1 MTVSHTSS
9 DGHSRQVELELV
21 GHSGSAAPFTR
32 RLAAQTKMEASMTL
46 KRGESL
52 LLTLGIPIVLL
63 VFFAEV
69 HILPASTKKP
79 IDFLSPGILAL
90 AVMSTSM
97 VSLGIATGFER
108 SYNVLK
114 RLGTT
119 PLGRPALIAS
129 KIAAV
134 LLVEIVQAVILVL
147 VALALGW
154 KPSGNAGEAVIVI
167 ILGTASFSG
176 IGLFLAGTLK
186 AEVNLAVANGLYL
199 LLLLMGNMIIPVS
212 RFPSWMA
219 TLAKALPAA
228 ALSTGLFHSLNHSSP
243 VPAWAWLVLIAWTI
257 AAPVAAAISWRW
269 E

>member
-1 MTVSHTSS
+1 MTANHISPEEP
-9 DGHSRQVELELV
+9 GWKAGLNLV
-21 GHSGSAAPFTR
+21 TQSGKASAFTR
-32 RLAAQTKMEASMTL
+32 RLFAQTRLEATMTL

-63 VFFAEV
+63 IFFAEV

-108 SYNVLK
+108 SYKVLK

-119 PLGRPALIAS
+119 PLGRPALIVS

-134 LLVEIVQAVILVL
+134 LLVEIVQTVILIL
-147 VALALGW
+147 VSLGLGW
-154 KPSGNAGEAVIVI
+154 KPSGNAGEAVIII

-212 RFPSWMA
+212 KFPSWMA
-219 TLAKALPAA
+219 TLARALPAA
-228 ALSTGLFHSLNHSSP
+228 ALSSGLFHSLNHGSP
-243 VPAWAWLVLIAWTI
+243 VPAWAWLVLIAWTV
-257 AAPVAAAISWRW
+257 AAPVAAAISWKW

>member
-1 MTVSHTSS
+1 MKVSHTSTEES
-9 DGHSRQVELELV
+9 GGQAELELV
-21 GHSGSAAPFTR
+21 SHSGKAAPFSR
-32 RLAAQTKMEASMTL
+32 RLAAQTKMEAAMTL

-114 RLGTT
+114 RLGAA

-134 LLVEIVQAVILVL
+134 LLVEIIQAVVLVL
-147 VALALGW
+147 VSLALGW
-154 KPSGNAGEAVIVI
+154 KPGGNAGEAVVII

-212 RFPSWMA
+212 KFPSWMA
-219 TLAKALPAA
+219 ALAKALPAA
-228 ALSTGLFHSLNHSSP
+228 ALSSGLFHSLNHGSP
-243 VPAWAWLVLIAWTI
+243 VPAWTWLVLIAWTI